1 MSSRRPTRSSDRKS
15 DSSKPR
21 QSRSGRSSASSSTSD
36 RSRGASSLPQLLEEN
51 AVLQSRNQ
59 LLLMYSS
66 FQTEM
71 PSDGNTRIGTWLQSH
86 LQEHGLPSLIR
97 FGPRY
102 RPQVLRR
109 DEFKEWF
116 APLLSQG

>member
-1 MSSRRPTRSSDRKS
+1 MPSRRTDNRKS
-15 DSSKPR
+15 DSSK
-21 QSRSGRSSASSSTSD
+21 SRSSSSKSGRSRTD
-36 RSRGASSLPQLLEEN
+36 RPQAVSSLPQLIEED
-51 AVLQSRNQ
+51 AVLQSRSQ

-71 PSDGNTRIGTWLQSH
+71 PSDGTTRIVSWLQARIR
-86 LQEHGLPSLIR
+86 EHGLPSLIR

-109 DEFKEWF
+109 DEFKDWF
-116 APLLSQG
+116 TPLVSQG